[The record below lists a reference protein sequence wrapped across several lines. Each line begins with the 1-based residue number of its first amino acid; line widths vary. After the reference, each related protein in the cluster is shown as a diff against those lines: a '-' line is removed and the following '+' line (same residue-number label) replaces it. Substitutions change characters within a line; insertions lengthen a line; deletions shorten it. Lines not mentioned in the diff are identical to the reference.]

1 MAKVLDQ
8 PLSEEASSDNEEI
21 NKLFPRCR
29 PRNHM
34 GNDFNQ
40 NTVNNNYKAEHRKLS
55 TASTDSTMSGSIMD
69 KANDNYLLNNNNNQ
83 EHTEVVRPS
92 SDMSESSSCCGGD
105 QQPPPPP
112 PAEITEDHSVISAYD
127 YCDYENSGLLCN
139 TTSAASS
146 KEEARCNS
154 TSSMT
159 CDRRDYGEDV
169 VYDPELDVGYRM
181 DPGFCLRESRI
192 EIAGGREIFSKS
204 RSKPS
209 KKRHS
214 EEVVYHRQRVSHS
227 QVVGGCNSS
236 STSSKSQDFK
246 RFSADVMYDDKLRRY
261 MYNMCSSG
269 SVDKLHTCSKYRT
282 DSSYIVEE
290 KSPEH
295 MPRMNGRMCLRKSS
309 SVRGLQDLHG
319 DSKHGHLVY
328 EAPVTNAEIVY
339 DDIGELIDQRKSEN
353 SYTGNGLHVK
363 TSETDYPTYPG
374 DILESPNSD
383 TDQSFRIMHKPYI
396 GTLDVSSPVSPC
408 GGLWGDMGPDNVG
421 SLPNL
426 SQEEEMDTDSEP
438 ASPVKQGIARL
449 IGNVPIAEYEGSP
462 RRYGPR
468 PGYPHRVSSENVE
481 QNNSEKVHPS
491 TCEELLKVIA
501 GNKSIA
507 SDSHKN
513 SAQCKM
519 SDDPLDCNNHE
530 MDIKNVFGSSSHSKN
545 DSKDSCNSKNAQD
558 SDFSELEYRLY
569 RVNTG
574 SSYVGRRLAQ
584 SSGGENQDSPKR
596 NDLVKLVNGD
606 VPHIAKSSLATS
618 DCLSPSRESANNTP
632 PSPPPSDDA
641 AGTPSTSAVFL
652 PNEQELMLL
661 HESVHQHTLQVEMV
675 DQDLES
681 ISTYPGTEDLGE
693 TEVGEQVDHTRNFTL
708 SPETTDCD
716 SNDVESV
723 VSLEGSLNSGGRLM
737 SSMPVLE
744 DGLSSGHSS
753 DPETSDDERSEEGG
767 WSENRKRSSEEFE
780 NPTLALIN
788 KQISKIEQDFC
799 KRPQTTNTVP
809 PEKLNHNGVAEYL
822 WRHSCNSQHLTL
834 QDVDLSY
841 FDALSEYSLSFLFI
855 YKRCCRH
862 IQRNFSY
869 LQEEQKLS

>member
-1 MAKVLDQ
+1 MAKVMDQ

-29 PRNHM
+29 PRNAVC
-34 GNDFNQ
+34 NSDFNQ
-40 NTVNNNYKAEHRKLS
+40 NNVNLNNNLKDLRKLS
-55 TASTDSTMSGSIMD
+55 TASSDSTMSSSIMD
-69 KANDNYLLNNNNNQ
+69 KANDNYLPHNNNNNNQ
-83 EHTEVVRPS
+83 EVRPS
-92 SDMSESSSCCGGD
+92 SDMSESSSCCGGE

-127 YCDYENSGLLCN
+127 FCDYENSGGLLCS
-139 TTSAASS
+139 TPTAASNN
-146 KEEARCNS
+146 KEEARSNS

-169 VYDPELDVGYRM
+169 VYDPELDVGYHM

-214 EEVVYHRQRVSHS
+214 EEVMYHRQRVSHDHS
-227 QVVGGCNSS
+227 QSGCNNNAN
-236 STSSKSQDFK
+236 SKSQDFK

-261 MYNMCSSG
+261 MYNMCSG

-282 DSSYIVEE
+282 ESSYIVEE

-319 DSKHGHLVY
+319 DSKNHTGHLVY
-328 EAPVTNAEIVY
+328 EAPVSNAEIVY

-353 SYTGNGLHVK
+353 CTSSNSFAGNGSSNGLHVK
-363 TSETDYPTYPG
+363 TSVSDTDYSTYPG
-374 DILESPNSD
+374 EILESPNSD

-396 GTLDVSSPVSPC
+396 GTLDASSPVSPC
-408 GGLWGDMGPDNVG
+408 GGLWGVDGIGQDNVG

-438 ASPVKQGIARL
+438 TSPVKQGIARL

-468 PGYPHRVSSENVE
+468 PGYPHRISSENVE
-481 QNNSEKVHPS
+481 QNCGEKSHPS

-501 GNKSIA
+501 GNKSIV
-507 SDSHKN
+507 SDSRKN
-513 SAQCKM
+513 NVQCK
-519 SDDPLDCNNHE
+519 SSGESVDCNNLE
-530 MDIKNVFGSSSHSKN
+530 SDELKDLLKEFGSSSFLKSE
-545 DSKDSCNSKNAQD
+545 SKDSNNSKSVPSAQD
-558 SDFSELEYRLY
+558 SDFSELDYRLY

-574 SSYVGRRLAQ
+574 SSYVGRRLAL
-584 SSGGENQDSPKR
+584 SSGGDDQDSPKR
-596 NDLVKLVNGD
+596 NDLVKLLNGD
-606 VPHIAKSSLATS
+606 VPHIAKSSLATT
-618 DCLSPSRESANNTP
+618 DCLTPSRDNGHTTP
-632 PSPPPSDDA
+632 PSPPPPPPPEDA
-641 AGTPSTSAVFL
+641 AGNPSTSAVFL

-675 DQDLES
+675 DPDLES

-723 VSLEGSLNSGGRLM
+723 VSLEGSMNSGGKLM

-753 DPETSDDERSEEGG
+753 DPDTSDDERSEGG

-780 NPTLALIN
+780 NSTLALIN

-799 KRPQTTNTVP
+799 KRPPTTNTVP
-809 PEKLNHNGVAEYL
+809 PEKMNHHDVAEYL

-841 FDALSEYSLSFLFI
+841 FDVLSE
-855 YKRCCRH
+855 
-862 IQRNFSY
+862 
-869 LQEEQKLS
+869 